1 MSKPKILRI
10 LEENG
15 ESTVN
20 ELTDFTHL
28 SRQMVHRI
36 LSDLVLENKVEK
48 LGKAPKTYY
57 RLVKS
62 QPRQNLIELNLAAE
76 EFLKKHFL
84 LITEKGQRLEGL
96 EAFSQWCSRQK
107 LPVAKTVEE
116 FISTRKKYLKYF
128 NQYDLINGMSKLEG
142 TKAFEKIYLD
152 AMYYFDF
159 YAIERFGKTRLG
171 TLLHHAKQGQNR
183 KLILEIVEIIR
194 EPLHN
199 FIGREKIEA
208 VGFIPPTI
216 QRNVQFMKVMEKGL
230 NLPLPHLSLRKISG
244 EFVVPQKA
252 LSKIEDRISNAQVSL
267 MVNERRPYNRI
278 LLIDDALGS
287 GATINET
294 AGKLK
299 FKSIAKWIAGI
310 AVTGSYKGFEV
321 IQEV

>member
-1 MSKPKILRI
+1 M
-10 LEENG
+10 
-15 ESTVN
+15 
-20 ELTDFTHL
+20 
-28 SRQMVHRI
+28 
-36 LSDLVLENKVEK
+36 
-48 LGKAPKTYY
+48 
-57 RLVKS
+57 
-62 QPRQNLIELNLAAE
+62 
-76 EFLKKHFL
+76 
-84 LITEKGQRLEGL
+84 LITETGQRLEGL
-96 EAFSQWCSRQK
+96 TALSHWCNRQK
-107 LPVAKTVEE
+107 LPVAKTVDE
-116 FISTRKKYLKYF
+116 FIATRKKYLKYF
-128 NQYDLINGMSKLEG
+128 DPYGLINGMSKLEG

-159 YAIERFGKTRLG
+159 YAIEQFGKTRLG
-171 TLLHHAKQGQNR
+171 TLLHHAKQGQNK

-216 QRNVQFMKVMEKGL
+216 QRNIQFMKVMEKGL
-230 NLPLPHLSLRKISG
+230 NLPLPHLSLKKISG

-267 MVNERRPYNRI
+267 MINERKSYSRI